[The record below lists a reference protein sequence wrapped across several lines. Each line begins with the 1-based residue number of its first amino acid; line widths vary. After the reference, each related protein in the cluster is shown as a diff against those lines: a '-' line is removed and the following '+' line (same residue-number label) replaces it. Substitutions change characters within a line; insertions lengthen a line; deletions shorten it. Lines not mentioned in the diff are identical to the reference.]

1 MASTVT
7 SLPIAEIAYAEKI
20 NRASRVRK
28 AARTSGAGAT
38 AGSVVGGVVVEV
50 STRCEGNASHHC
62 CEEVLSDILMVM
74 TESPRPRRRI
84 PQDADPASRDTPYG
98 RRISDPGALRAL
110 AHAGR
115 YAILERLQTQGPAT
129 ATEVAAVAGLSP
141 SACSYHL
148 RLLARHGF
156 VEESPA
162 GDGAVRDGRERV
174 WRAAIA
180 GWWNDPEPGA
190 DPREVQAVDS
200 TLSRVMLASSDAK
213 VLDFVDRGARER
225 DWRDAALF
233 SNSTIAATVEE
244 LDALGQAMMDLL
256 RPLMMSNRPVSEAP
270 EGARMVHLAIR
281 MAPYPPESAPTT

>member
-1 MASTVT
+1 MAET
-7 SLPIAEIAYAEKI
+7 P
-20 NRASRVRK
+20 RSRRP
-28 AARTSGAGAT
+28 
-38 AGSVVGGVVVEV
+38 
-50 STRCEGNASHHC
+50 TR
-62 CEEVLSDILMVM
+62 
-74 TESPRPRRRI
+74 
-84 PQDADPASRDTPYG
+84 QDADPASLDTPYG
-98 RRISDPGALRAL
+98 RRITDPTALRAL

-115 YAILERLQTQGPAT
+115 YAILERLQTEGPAT

-162 GDGAVRDGRERV
+162 DDGAARDGRERV

-180 GWWNDPEPGA
+180 GWWNDPEPGT
-190 DPREVQAVDS
+190 DPREVQALDS

-233 SNSTIAATVEE
+233 SNSTISATVEE

-256 RPLMMSNRPVSEAP
+256 RPLMMSNRPLSEAP
-270 EGARMVHLAIR
+270 AGARLVHLAIR
-281 MAPYPPESAPTT
+281 MAPFPREPAQAT